1 MNWIRNLPR
10 WFPIALGA
18 VFLVLVGLKFFTP
31 NYLCAGPRPFGR
43 INAIMFVVEA
53 IAGYLLIRVPSLRR
67 EVSAVMGAVFIGA
80 AIFLTRVH
88 LRGYDVKGCD
98 CFGPIEVPY
107 AWHLVIIAILASACA
122 IVFLHEEMR
131 LGLGFRMGRGA
142 ADPRG

>member
-1 MNWIRNLPR
+1 MSWIRRLPR
-10 WFPIALGA
+10 WFPVVLGA
-18 VFLVLVGLKFFTP
+18 VLLLLAALKLFTP
-31 NYLCAGPRPFGR
+31 NYLCAGPRLFGR
-43 INAIMFVVEA
+43 INVIMFLLEIA
-53 IAGYLLIRVPSLRR
+53 AGYLLIRAPMLRR
-67 EVSAVMGAVFIGA
+67 EVAAVMGAVLIGA

-88 LRGYDVKGCD
+88 LRGHDVKGCD

-131 LGLGFRMGRGA
+131 LGLGFRMGRRA